1 MVKGD
6 IVIVDNPECRS
17 NKLTRFYGIVL
28 EVTRK
33 GSVLT
38 ELADGSVINR
48 QGNSVAVFVQPPS
61 NWQELYEQREVA
73 FSHLRHSSLKFSAER
88 S

>member
-6 IVIVDNPECRS
+6 IVIVDNPES
-17 NKLTRFYGIVL
+17 KSSKLTRFYGIVL

-33 GSVLT
+33 DSVLI

-48 QGNSVAVFVQPPS
+48 QGSSVAVFVQPPS
-61 NWQELYEQREVA
+61 NWQELYEQKEVA
-73 FSHLRHSSLKFSAER
+73 FSHLKHRSLKFNADR